1 MKVKKIS
8 TYTEFLNTYGK
19 LNEGKNKDKK
29 RVRYILG
36 DYSTNAY
43 STLKTEK
50 GLYIPEADI
59 QKIANE
65 IGEYLSSTDVQWIV
79 NLLQGYVNTGGYAT
93 GNYISGD
100 DMKTISNQ
108 IINAL

>member
-1 MKVKKIS
+1 MKQ
-8 TYTEFLNTYGK
+8 LNNF

-29 RVRYILG
+29 RVRMIL
-36 DYSTNAY
+36 DSFSTNAY

-79 NLLQGYVNTGGYAT
+79 NLLQSYVNTGGYAT

-100 DMKTISNQ
+100 DLKKIANEIVN
-108 IINAL
+108 II

>member
-1 MKVKKIS
+1 MKQ
-8 TYTEFLNTYGK
+8 LNNF

-29 RVRYILG
+29 RVRMILG

-50 GLYIPEADI
+50 GLYIPETDI
-59 QKIANE
+59 QKVADE
-65 IGEYLSSTDVQWIV
+65 ISEYLSTDVQWIV
-79 NLLQGYVNTGGYAT
+79 NLLQSYVNTGGYAT

-100 DMKTISNQ
+100 DLKKIANEIVNS
-108 IINAL
+108 I

>member
-1 MKVKKIS
+1 MKQ
-8 TYTEFLNTYGK
+8 LNNF

-50 GLYIPEADI
+50 GLYIPETDI

-79 NLLQGYVNTGGYAT
+79 NLLQSYVNTGGYAT

-100 DMKTISNQ
+100 DMKTIANQ
-108 IINAL
+108 IVNSI